1 MSRIVMSSSVHEI
14 PLSLESMSF
23 DRRQTLELQQLE
35 QRMEDQWR
43 RKELEWNQTIEQMH
57 EEFLQLYPC
66 DQGNLSTN
74 EATADNEV
82 KVIRKIGGG
91 DVLDIKNLK
100 TVFIETR
107 PLSLSS
113 CRSSDEEE
121 EQEDGVQVKGQ
132 GECENEKHSQDRAV
146 LRNLSSERS
155 FVNGSDVGTPHRK
168 LHLRFDLSRFDPQ
181 TVRVV
186 ADTARITVQAR
197 RYADEE
203 DGGSNAAERQ
213 FERRIQ
219 KPRSADHTKVRAYL
233 CADGVLVVEAP
244 VMSRRQRRSIRE
256 GRMSR
261 SLSQTSHLSR
271 KSKSSHDSRSPSYG
285 SPAGTPSSR
294 EKVGVPVFKTDN
306 KGVRRLQLIVD
317 VGSPFTP
324 EDIIVQVIK
333 ENKIQ
338 VMAKHKFQTN
348 DRILKS
354 KFFKEYDLGEGIETY
369 SLAGGLTPDGRVIVR
384 ALAKGHTE
392 EETT

>member
-14 PLSLESMSF
+14 PLSVDSMSF
-23 DRRQTLELQQLE
+23 DRRQALQLQHLE

-43 RKELEWNQTIEQMH
+43 RKELEWNQTVEKMH

-66 DQGNLSTN
+66 DRRSLSN
-74 EATADNEV
+74 SEAAAENEV

-107 PLSLSS
+107 PVSLSG

-121 EQEDGVQVKGQ
+121 EEGKEDGVKGQ
-132 GECENEKHSQDRAV
+132 AECDNEKHSQDRAA
-146 LRNLSSERS
+146 LRNVSSERG
-155 FVNGSDVGTPHRK
+155 FVNGSDVSAPQRK
-168 LHLRFDLSRFDPQ
+168 LHFRFDLSRFDPQ

-186 ADTARITVQAR
+186 VDSAQITVQAR
-197 RYADEE
+197 RYADEG
-203 DGGSNAAERQ
+203 DGGSSNAERQ
-213 FERRIQ
+213 FERKIQ
-219 KPRSADHTKVRAYL
+219 KPRSADHAKVRAYL

-256 GRMSR
+256 GRLSR

-285 SPAGTPSSR
+285 SPGTPSNR
-294 EKVGVPVFKTDN
+294 EKIGVPVFKTDN
-306 KGVRRLQLIVD
+306 KGVRRFQLIVD
-317 VGSPFTP
+317 VGSSFSP
-324 EDIIVQVIK
+324 EDIIVQVVK

-348 DRILKS
+348 ERLFKS
-354 KFFKEYDLGEGIETY
+354 KFFKEYDLGECIETY
-369 SLAGGLTPDGRVIVR
+369 SLAGGLTPDGRVVVR